1 MKAIYLMIA
10 ILAMMSLASCT
21 ADGNDPV
28 ENSSSTYLLEKTYGA
43 RSVAYAENNSE
54 NLNLNDLPAISL
66 SEADE
71 VLSNLRKHTNAKEEL
86 DVQAANKGEQTLLA
100 IIMRQTINSK
110 YTFTIQ
116 LNMKSYSD
124 GSLYYSGYKA
134 DCSSSLM
141 KWYLKGF
148 SLASDNTTGK
158 YKFESQSYIYMKVV
172 DNGIKYMQI
181 PVNVKGTYDPINH
194 NAAFSYS
201 L

>member
-10 ILAMMSLASCT
+10 MLTMMSLASCT

-43 RSVAYAENNSE
+43 ISVAYTENNSDK
-54 NLNLNDLPAISL
+54 LNLNDLPAISL
-66 SEADE
+66 SEADQI
-71 VLSNLRKHTNAKEEL
+71 LSNLRKHTNAKEEL
-86 DVQAANKGEQTLLA
+86 DVQTMNKGNQTLLDV
-100 IIMRQTINSK
+100 IMKQTINNK

-116 LNMKSYSD
+116 LNMKSDSD
-124 GSLYYSGYKA
+124 GMVYYGGYKA
-134 DCSSSLM
+134 ECSSSLM

-148 SLASDNTTGK
+148 SLSSDNATGNN
-158 YKFESQSYIYMKVV
+158 KFESQSYLYIKVV

-181 PVNVKGTYDPINH
+181 PVSIKGTYNPKNH
-194 NAAFSYS
+194 KAAFSYS